1 MHHIICN
8 VFVTKKFFAH
18 KLNDKKAKNVRKE
31 EDMRKVVK
39 GTVVLTMAAGMTLW
53 NMETQEA
60 VALAPVT
67 YGEELQ
73 ATAILWEEK
82 LQREISK
89 EEVKEVSAKVTH
101 LKNSRKV
108 RVKQHKLE
116 IERARRERKRLQ
128 RMREIQA
135 CCGVRVTDSDRTIL
149 ERIVEAEAGN
159 QGYKGKLLV
168 ANVVLNRVK
177 SGKFPSTIKG
187 VVFSPGQFSPISDGR
202 YETVTV
208 SAETKEAV
216 DDALHGYDCSKG
228 ALYFMDRRYSDSSN
242 VTWFDTCLT
251 RVLKY
256 GGHEFFK

>member
-1 MHHIICN
+1 
-8 VFVTKKFFAH
+8 
-18 KLNDKKAKNVRKE
+18 
-31 EDMRKVVK
+31 MRKVVK
-39 GTVVLTMAAGMTLW
+39 GTMVFTVAAGISLW
-53 NMETQEA
+53 NMETQKA

-73 ATAILWEEK
+73 TTVSLWKEK
-82 LQREISK
+82 MVQEDEPIEAKEI
-89 EEVKEVSAKVTH
+89 SAKVTH
-101 LKNSRKV
+101 LKNSRKL
-108 RVKQHKLE
+108 RIKQHKLE
-116 IERARRERKRLQ
+116 VERARQERKRLQ

-135 CCGVRVTDSDRTIL
+135 CCGVRVSDGERTIL

-168 ANVVLNRVK
+168 ANVILNRVK
-177 SGKFPSTIKG
+177 SGKFPPTIKG

-202 YETVTV
+202 YETVRV
-208 SAETKEAV
+208 SSETKEAV

>member
-1 MHHIICN
+1 
-8 VFVTKKFFAH
+8 
-18 KLNDKKAKNVRKE
+18 
-31 EDMRKVVK
+31 MRKVIK
-39 GTVVLTMAAGMTLW
+39 GSMVIAMATGLTLW
-53 NMETQEA
+53 NMETQKA

-67 YGEELQ
+67 CEQEFRS
-73 ATAILWEEK
+73 AAEMIESK
-82 LQREISK
+82 LQKEYSK
-89 EEVKEVSAKVTH
+89 EEEKAVTVKLTH
-101 LKNSRKV
+101 LKKVRKD

-116 IERARRERKRLQ
+116 MERARKERQRLQ
-128 RMREIQA
+128 RMKEIQA
-135 CCGVRVTDSDRTIL
+135 CCGVRVSDNDRTIL

-177 SGKFPSTIKG
+177 SGRFPSTIKG

-216 DDALHGYDCSKG
+216 DDALHGVDGSRG

-256 GGHEFFK
+256 RGHEFFK

>member
-1 MHHIICN
+1 
-8 VFVTKKFFAH
+8 
-18 KLNDKKAKNVRKE
+18 
-31 EDMRKVVK
+31 MRKVVK
-39 GTVVLTMAAGMTLW
+39 GTMVLTVAAGITLW

-67 YGEELQ
+67 HGEELQ
-73 ATAILWEEK
+73 SVVKLWE
-82 LQREISK
+82 K
-89 EEVKEVSAKVTH
+89 EMQKEAGQDTTKEVTAKVTH
-101 LKNSRKV
+101 LKNSRKI

-116 IERARRERKRLQ
+116 MERIRQERKRLQ
-128 RMREIQA
+128 RMRQIQA
-135 CCGVRVTDSDRTIL
+135 CCGVRVTDNDRMVL

-168 ANVVLNRVK
+168 ANVILNRVQ

-208 SAETKEAV
+208 SDETREAV